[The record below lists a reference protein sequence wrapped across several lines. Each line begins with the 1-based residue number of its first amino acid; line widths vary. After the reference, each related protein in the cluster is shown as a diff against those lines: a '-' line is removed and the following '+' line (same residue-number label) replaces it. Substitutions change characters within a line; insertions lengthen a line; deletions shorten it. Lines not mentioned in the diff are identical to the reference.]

1 MPEPVSLVADPQFVP
16 LSPCFPRLES
26 RNLNDLALIS
36 YRFPRDVAG
45 GAVGLD
51 ALRQQQGRRDR
62 AGADAPGQHDTVEHE
77 LASRGLT

>member
-26 RNLNDLALIS
+26 RNLNDLVLIS

-51 ALRQQQGRRDR
+51 AWARRDR
-62 AGADAPGQHDTVEHE
+62 AGADAPGQHDLSSMSWQVG
-77 LASRGLT
+77 A